1 MLMTTLLK
9 IGGSILNTGLSEE
22 IVNDL
27 KHLAHKENFV
37 IVHGGGKEVTSI
49 AEKLGKKQQF
59 IVSPKGIRSRYT
71 DLETIEIF
79 TMVMVGKLNKN
90 IVLKLNK
97 VGLKAVGL
105 CGLDG
110 LLLRAKRKHKLVI
123 VDEKTKRKRAIEGG
137 YTGKI
142 YSINESLLNELISS
156 GYIPVVS
163 PVATGEN
170 FEQLNIDAD
179 RTASFIGSK
188 LKTDRIIYL
197 TNVDGIEYK
206 GELIQTINLTKAR
219 ELLPKMGYGMEQKLL
234 SSLEALDSNVKEIII
249 ASGLKNSPISDAFEH
264 KNCTVILNE

>member
-1 MLMTTLLK
+1 MTTLLK
-9 IGGSILNTGLSEE
+9 VGGSILNDGLSEE
-22 IVNDL
+22 IINDL
-27 KHLAHKENFV
+27 KNLSNKENFV
-37 IVHGGGKEVTSI
+37 IVHGGGNEVTSI

-71 DLETIEIF
+71 DLETAEIF

-97 VGLKAVGL
+97 AGIKAVGL

-123 VDEKTKRKRAIEGG
+123 IDEKTNRKRAIEGG

-142 YSINESLLNELISS
+142 HSINESLLTDLISS
-156 GYIPVVS
+156 GYVPVIS
-163 PVATGEN
+163 PVAMGEN

-188 LKTDRIIYL
+188 LKADRILYL
-197 TNVDGIEYK
+197 TDVDGIEHN
-206 GELIQTINLTKAR
+206 GGLIQTINLNTAR
-219 ELLPKMGYGMEQKLL
+219 ELLPKMGYGMEKKLL

-249 ASGLKNSPISDAFEH
+249 ASGLKNTPISEAFEH